1 MVVAAFGSFSAI
13 PSIVELHCFP
23 ANYYVCDCAE
33 SSGSPTGISIPTIS
47 PRVSINIDVVRVHV
61 HSSQAILAGL
71 KSTIAQMEKVLLED
85 KELLHSF
92 EVNDGEPDSTPTR

>member
-1 MVVAAFGSFSAI
+1 MNDDCSALRTVA
-13 PSIVELHCFP
+13 VTE
-23 ANYYVCDCAE
+23 
-33 SSGSPTGISIPTIS
+33 GISIPTIS